1 MRKTDPEFQKYVRA
15 SNLICNGVGQNVCC
29 PTGETVTTP
38 TPPTFVNSDE
48 VPRRLPTVAEGCGY
62 TLVANKKIVG
72 GVVSKKGAWPW
83 IALLGY
89 DDASSSPFKCGGTL
103 ITARHV
109 LTAAHC
115 VITKRSSVITNRTSV
130 SFL

>member
-1 MRKTDPEFQKYVRA
+1 MRQGDPEFAKYVQA
-15 SNLICNGVGQNVCC
+15 SNLICGRVGKNVCC
-29 PTGETVTTP
+29 PTGQVATTP
-38 TPPTFVNSDE
+38 APVKPVNSDE

-62 TLVANKKIVG
+62 TLTANKKIVG
-72 GVVSKKGAWPW
+72 GAVSKKGAWPW

-115 VITKRSSVITNRTSV
+115 VLV
-130 SFL
+130 SL

>member
-38 TPPTFVNSDE
+38 GPPTFVNSDE
-48 VPRRLPTVAEGCGY
+48 VPRSLPTVADGCGY
-62 TLVANKKIVG
+62 TSVANKKIVG

-89 DDASSSPFKCGGTL
+89 DDASSNPFKCGGTL

-109 LTAAHC
+109 ITAAHC
-115 VITKRSSVITNRTSV
+115 VITKRMRPTVTETN
-130 SFL
+130 L